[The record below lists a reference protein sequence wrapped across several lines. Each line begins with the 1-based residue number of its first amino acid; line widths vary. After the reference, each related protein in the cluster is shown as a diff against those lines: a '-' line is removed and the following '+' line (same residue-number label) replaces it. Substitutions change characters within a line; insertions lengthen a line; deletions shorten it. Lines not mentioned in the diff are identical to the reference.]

1 MCHFYIS
8 LMKCQSYLYV
18 NRNVKFY
25 SNKCQFNYFKG
36 LTDGCLPA
44 VFCSSITM
52 SYFVAMKSE
61 KLELGSHSQ
70 SPTVR

>member
-1 MCHFYIS
+1 MLIERSNFIVTS
-8 LMKCQSYLYV
+8 VS
-18 NRNVKFY
+18 VK
-25 SNKCQFNYFKG
+25 YFKG

-61 KLELGSHSQ
+61 KWNWVHIVNHLLLGELLWSRCWVCS
-70 SPTVR
+70 SPG